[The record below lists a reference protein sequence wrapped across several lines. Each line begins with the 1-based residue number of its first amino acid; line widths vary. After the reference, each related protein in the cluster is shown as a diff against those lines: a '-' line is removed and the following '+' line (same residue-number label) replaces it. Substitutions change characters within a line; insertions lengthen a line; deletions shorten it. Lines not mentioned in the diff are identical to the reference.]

1 MGYHI
6 ELEKISLQQYMHRL
20 ETAWLPPGRRILREK
35 LAERIGYFM
44 EADIKNLKELQKLL
58 KQDKYLKKLS
68 ELSLF
73 EDDYLVI
80 LLREINSMLPKP
92 NALKDFPGISPAA
105 IEKLHA
111 MGIKD
116 TKQLFGKVLTSTQR
130 QNLASE
136 SDLPLDLID
145 ELACLADLSRI
156 KWVGAIFARM
166 LFDLGVKSTRE
177 AAVADPVDLHQ
188 KIDEINRQ
196 RNYYKGRIGLND
208 IRIFV
213 TAAGDVPV
221 EIV

>member
-6 ELEKISLQQYMHRL
+6 DLEKISLQQYMNRL

-44 EADIKNLKELQKLL
+44 EADIKNLNELQKLL
-58 KQDKYLKKLS
+58 KKEIYLKKLS

-73 EDDYLVI
+73 EGDYLVI

-92 NALKDFPGISPAA
+92 TALKDFPGISHAA
-105 IEKLHA
+105 IEKLQA

-116 TKQLFGKVLTSTQR
+116 TKQLFGKVLTSAQR

-156 KWVGAIFARM
+156 KWVGAIFAKM
-166 LFDLGVKSTRE
+166 LFDLSVKNVRE
-177 AAVADPVDLHQ
+177 VAAADPVDLHR
-188 KIDEINRQ
+188 KVNELNSRL
-196 RNYYKGRIGLND
+196 NYYKGKIGLND
-208 IRIFV
+208 MHILV
-213 TAAGDVPV
+213 AAAGDVPV
-221 EIV
+221 EME